1 MTHPSS
7 PASSRLSTRKSRPA
21 LAPLTAAILSALCSI
36 YPVRVYALDPGALPT
51 NGQITAGSGS
61 ISQSGNVMNVVQGS
75 DRMAASWNTFNIGS
89 AATVNFAQPSASS
102 VALNRV
108 TSSDASQIMGRL
120 NANGQV
126 YLINPSGIL
135 FGQGS
140 AVNVGGLVASSLN
153 LSDANFMAGNNRFEA
168 GGAGG
173 AVINQGS
180 IVAADG
186 GYVALLGAQVR
197 NEGSITARLGSV
209 MLGAG
214 EKVTLDFNGDG
225 LINMQVSDPSL
236 GASVVNQG
244 LLKADGGVVVM
255 SARSS
260 DALLSNVVNNE
271 GVIEA
276 TSLQRRNGVV
286 LLDGGGAGVVAVNGR
301 VDVSGRGAGETGG
314 SFKALGQ
321 YVGVFDGAR
330 IDASGDTGGGT
341 VLVGGNYQGSGSER
355 QAVGTY
361 MGEDA
366 RINADAL
373 NSGDG
378 GKVILWS
385 TGSTQFHGG
394 ITVLGGGQTGA
405 GGLVE
410 TSGHHLDATGSVDIS
425 AASGKGGT
433 WLIDPYNINITS
445 TASVGATGSSP
456 FTSSGA
462 ASSNLSSAV
471 LNASLSEGANVIVQT
486 SAVGGTS
493 GDINVLDNVKG
504 VGNASLTLQAHR
516 NIIMGSG
523 RVISNGTGK
532 SLNVSLVSNYG
543 DTGNGSVA
551 LAGSTI
557 TTNGGAITIRGGS
570 NPLTGYA
577 ATNQSSAS
585 GVAITAGTTLSTGG
599 GNITIRG
606 ASTSTS
612 STSSAVNISGST
624 LNAGGGNVSIL
635 ANVASAGATGD
646 AFVLTGGSNVLTSGA
661 GSITVDSTNLGSGN
675 GTRIFS
681 TNNTMAA
688 SGTGNLTVSG
698 NATSG
703 FGVLICSTASG
714 SSQNLSVGSGNLT
727 VQSNTNG
734 FAGSGR
740 GTYLAASGTGGV
752 TLNATAG
759 GAITVGGS
767 STGSYGTVLNSTGSG
782 SSINI
787 STTGNITV
795 TGNTSG
801 GTTPAL
807 GLLSSGSGTSA
818 ATASKININSTA
830 GALKL
835 MANNSVVNTG
845 SFKAVSLDASGAY
858 ASINLGTQSGPLTID
873 GTSNSGRGVDIA
885 PSGANAAINITSGS
899 GAVAVNG
906 SSTGS
911 YGTVLNS
918 TGSGSSINI
927 STTGNITVTG
937 NTSGGTTPALGLL
950 SSGSGTSS
958 TTASKIN
965 INTTAGALKLLAN
978 NSVVN
983 STTGSFKAV
992 SLDASGAYAG
1002 INLGTQSGA
1011 LTIDGTSYS
1020 GRGVDIA
1027 PSGANAAIN
1036 ITTGSG
1042 AIAVNGNSTSSFGG
1056 YGVFLNS
1063 TGNSNG
1069 VNVTTVSGDITF
1081 RGDSIGTSDAISL
1094 GGSATSTNSVN
1105 NIASQ
1110 GGNITLIG
1118 NFHSPN
1124 VAELDH
1130 GIAIQNVANRIQTTG
1145 SGNVTLTG
1153 NAADQG
1159 NGVSIYGGGKALV
1172 SVENG
1177 ALAITGTSVYGDGVG
1192 VLTGNNVIRAT
1203 GSGSVSVAG
1212 SSTYGSGVTIYP
1224 STATSSAA
1232 ISTVSGKLSVTGNSS
1247 AGSGAPAV
1255 LLRSAASGAANGIS
1269 ITSGSGDIDIKAT
1282 TAGSGEGLSIVGSS
1296 AGAFNTVSTGGSGNL
1311 SVAAS
1316 GGSYGV
1322 RIDGGT
1328 NRLQVEN
1335 GLLFINASTP
1345 NGQAF
1350 SQSSD
1355 VTTIVATGSGTV
1367 LRNLGGRMVSSL
1379 TSADSAAAT
1388 AALQT
1393 EMTGSDWMAPLAGDS
1408 TPQGSGNSTDRLTI
1422 SVLSSDTNL
1431 NASAA
1436 GKDDATP

>member
-1 MTHPSS
+1 MTHHSS
-7 PASSRLSTRKSRPA
+7 PAFPRKSRPA
-21 LAPLTAAILSALCSI
+21 LSPLSAAILSALCSI
-36 YPVRVYALDPGALPT
+36 YPVRLYALDANALPT
-51 NGQITAGSGS
+51 NGQVTAGSGS
-61 ISQSGNVMNVVQGS
+61 ISQSGNVMNVVQGT
-75 DRMAASWNTFNIGS
+75 DRMAATWNTFNIGS
-89 AATVNFAQPSASS
+89 AAKVNFVQPSASS

-108 TSSDASQIMGRL
+108 TSSDASQIMGQL

-140 AVNVGGLVASSLN
+140 AVNVGGVVASSLN
-153 LSDANFMAGNNRFEA
+153 ISDANFMAGNNRFEA

-173 AVINQGS
+173 AVINEGS

-197 NEGSITARLGSV
+197 NAGTITARLGSV

-214 EKVTLDFNGDG
+214 RNITLDFNGDG

-244 LLKADGGVVVM
+244 LLKANGGVVVM
-255 SARSS
+255 SARSG

-276 TSLQRRNGVV
+276 TSLQRRNGTV
-286 LLDGGGAGVVAVNGR
+286 LLDGGDAGIVAVSGR
-301 VDVSGRGAGETGG
+301 IDVSGRNAGETGG
-314 SFKALGQ
+314 SVKALGQ

-330 IDASGDTGGGT
+330 IDASGDAGGGA
-341 VLVGGNYQGSGSER
+341 VLVGGNYQGTGTER

-361 MGEDA
+361 MGENA
-366 RINADAL
+366 RIHADAL

-385 TGSTQFHGG
+385 TGSTRFHGG
-394 ITVLGGGQTGA
+394 ITVLGGGQTGS

-410 TSGHHLDATGSVDIS
+410 TSGHHLDATGLVDIS

-516 NIIMGSG
+516 NIIIGSG

-532 SLNVSLVSNYG
+532 TLNVSLVSNYG
-543 DTGNGSVA
+543 NTGNGSVA
-551 LAGSTI
+551 LTGSTI
-557 TTNGGAITIRGGS
+557 TTNGGAITISGGS

-577 ATNQSSAS
+577 STNQSGAS
-585 GVAITAGTTLSTGG
+585 GVALNGASLNTSGG
-599 GNITIRG
+599 DITIRG

-612 STSSAVNISGST
+612 STTNAVNISGAST
-624 LNAGGGNVSIL
+624 LNAGGGNISIL
-635 ANVASAGATGD
+635 ANVASASATGD

-681 TNNTMAA
+681 TNNTLAA
-688 SGTGNLTVSG
+688 SGSGNLTISG
-698 NATSG
+698 NASSG
-703 FGVLICSTASG
+703 FGVLICSTASA
-714 SSQNLSVGSGNLT
+714 STQQLTVGSGNLT
-727 VQSNTNG
+727 VQANANG

-740 GTYLAASGTGGV
+740 GVYLAASGSGAV
-752 TLNATAG
+752 MLNATAG
-759 GAITVGGS
+759 GAITLGGS
-767 STGSYGTVLNSTGSG
+767 STGSYGTVLNSTGAG
-782 SSINI
+782 SSISI
-787 STTGNITV
+787 FSDGNITV
-795 TGNTSG
+795 AGNTSG

-818 ATASKININSTA
+818 ATASKINITTTA

-835 MANNSVVNTG
+835 LANNSVVNPTTG

-858 ASINLGTQSGPLTID
+858 ASINLGTQSGALTLD
-873 GTSNSGRGVDIA
+873 GTSHSGRGVDIA
-885 PSGANAAINITSGS
+885 PSGT
-899 GAVAVNG
+899 
-906 SSTGS
+906 
-911 YGTVLNS
+911 
-918 TGSGSSINI
+918 
-927 STTGNITVTG
+927 
-937 NTSGGTTPALGLL
+937 
-950 SSGSGTSS
+950 
-958 TTASKIN
+958 
-965 INTTAGALKLLAN
+965 
-978 NSVVN
+978 
-983 STTGSFKAV
+983 
-992 SLDASGAYAG
+992 
-1002 INLGTQSGA
+1002 
-1011 LTIDGTSYS
+1011 
-1020 GRGVDIA
+1020 
-1027 PSGANAAIN
+1027 NAAIN

-1042 AIAVNGNSTSSFGG
+1042 AVAVNGNSTSSFGG
-1056 YGVFLNS
+1056 YGIVLNS
-1063 TGNSNG
+1063 SGNSIG
-1069 VNVTTVSGDITF
+1069 VNVSTVSGDITF
-1081 RGDSIGTSDAISL
+1081 KGDSIGTSDAIAL
-1094 GGSATSTNSVN
+1094 TGSASSTSSVN

-1110 GGNITLIG
+1110 GGNITLLG

-1124 VAELDH
+1124 TGELDH

-1145 SGNVTLTG
+1145 AGNVTLVG
-1153 NAADQG
+1153 SAAGQG
-1159 NGVSIYGGGKALV
+1159 NGVSIYGGGKASL

-1177 ALAITGTSVYGDGVG
+1177 ALAITGSGVQGDGVG

-1203 GSGSVSVAG
+1203 GSGSVSLAG
-1212 SSTYGSGVTIYP
+1212 SSASGSGVTIYP

-1232 ISTVSGKLSVTGNSS
+1232 ISTVSGKLSITGNSGAAS
-1247 AGSGAPAV
+1247 TAPAV
-1255 LLRSAASGAANGIS
+1255 LLRSAASGPSNGVS
-1269 ITSGSGDIDIKAT
+1269 ITSSSGDIAIKAS

-1296 AGAFNTVSTGGSGNL
+1296 ASAFNTVSTSGTGNL
-1311 SVAAS
+1311 SISAS
-1316 GGSYGV
+1316 GGAYGM

-1328 NRLQVEN
+1328 NKLQVQD
-1335 GLLFINASTP
+1335 GLLFINASAP

-1355 VTTIVATGSGTV
+1355 VTTISATGSGAV
-1367 LRNLGGRMVSSL
+1367 LRSFGGRISSSL
-1379 TSADSAAAT
+1379 TSGDSAAAT
-1388 AALQT
+1388 AALQ
-1393 EMTGSDWMAPLAGDS
+1393 SDMASNNWMAPLAETVFPPS
-1408 TPQGSGNSTDRLTI
+1408 GSGPDKLTI
-1422 SVLSSDTNL
+1422 SVVSSNP
-1431 NASAA
+1431 SSK
-1436 GKDDATP
+1436 GEE

>member
-1 MTHPSS
+1 MTYHSS
-7 PASSRLSTRKSRPA
+7 PVFPRKSRPT
-21 LAPLTAAILSALCSI
+21 LTPLSAAILSALCAI
-36 YPVRVYALDPGALPT
+36 YPVRGYALDASALPT
-51 NGQITAGSGS
+51 NGQVTAGSGS

-75 DRMAASWNTFNIGS
+75 DRMVATWNTFNIGS
-89 AATVNFAQPSASS
+89 AAKVNFAQPSASS

-108 TSSDASQIMGRL
+108 TSSDASQIMGQL

-153 LSDANFMAGNNRFEA
+153 ISDGNFMAGNNRFEA
-168 GGAGG
+168 GSAGG
-173 AVINQGS
+173 AVINEGN

-197 NEGSITARLGSV
+197 NVGSITARLGSV

-214 EKVTLDFNGDG
+214 KNITLDFNGDG

-244 LLKADGGVVVM
+244 LLKANGGLVVM
-255 SARSS
+255 SARSG
-260 DALLSNVVNNE
+260 DALMSNVVNNE

-276 TSLQRRNGVV
+276 TSLQRRNGTV
-286 LLDGGGAGVVAVNGR
+286 LLDGGEAGVVAVSGR
-301 VDVSGRGAGETGG
+301 VDVSGRDAGETGG

-330 IDASGDTGGGT
+330 IDASGDAGGGT
-341 VLVGGNYQGSGSER
+341 VLVGGNYQGSGTER

-366 RINADAL
+366 RIHADAL
-373 NSGDG
+373 SSGGG

-385 TGSTQFHGG
+385 TDSTQFHGG
-394 ITVLGGGQTGA
+394 ITVLGGGQTGS

-516 NIIMGSG
+516 NIIIGSG
-523 RVISNGTGK
+523 RTISNGTGK

-551 LAGSTI
+551 LTGSTI
-557 TTNGGAITIRGGS
+557 TTNGGAITISGGS

-577 ATNQSSAS
+577 STNQSSAS
-585 GVAITAGTTLSTGG
+585 GVAITSGASLSTSG

-612 STSSAVNISGST
+612 SSSSAVNISGST
-624 LNAGGGNVSIL
+624 LNAGGGNISIL
-635 ANVASAGATGD
+635 ANVASATGTGD
-646 AFVLTGGSNVLTSGA
+646 AFVLTGGSNVQTSGA

-688 SGTGNLTVSG
+688 SGSGNLTISG

-703 FGVLICSTASG
+703 FGVLICSTAST
-714 SSQNLSVGSGNLT
+714 STQKLSVGSGNLT
-727 VQSNTNG
+727 IQANDNG
-734 FAGSGR
+734 FAGAGR
-740 GTYLAASGTGGV
+740 GVYLAASGNGAV
-752 TLNATAG
+752 VLNATTS
-759 GAITVGGS
+759 GAITLRGS

-782 SSINI
+782 SSISI
-787 STTGNITV
+787 FSDGNITV

-807 GLLSSGSGTSA
+807 GLLSSGVGTSA
-818 ATASKININSTA
+818 ATASQININSTA

-835 MANNSVVNTG
+835 LANNSVVNPTTG

-858 ASINLGTQSGPLTID
+858 ASINLGTQSG
-873 GTSNSGRGVDIA
+873 
-885 PSGANAAINITSGS
+885 
-899 GAVAVNG
+899 
-906 SSTGS
+906 
-911 YGTVLNS
+911 
-918 TGSGSSINI
+918 
-927 STTGNITVTG
+927 
-937 NTSGGTTPALGLL
+937 
-950 SSGSGTSS
+950 
-958 TTASKIN
+958 
-965 INTTAGALKLLAN
+965 
-978 NSVVN
+978 
-983 STTGSFKAV
+983 
-992 SLDASGAYAG
+992 
-1002 INLGTQSGA
+1002 A
-1011 LTIDGTSYS
+1011 LTLDGTSYS

-1056 YGVFLNS
+1056 YGIFLNS
-1063 TGNSNG
+1063 TGNANG

-1094 GGSATSTNSVN
+1094 GGSASSTNSVN
-1105 NIASQ
+1105 NISSQ
-1110 GGNITLIG
+1110 GGNITLVG

-1124 VAELDH
+1124 AGELDH

-1145 SGNVTLTG
+1145 SGNVTLVG
-1153 NAADQG
+1153 SAADQG

-1177 ALAITGTSVYGDGVG
+1177 ALAITGSSVYGDGVG

-1203 GSGSVSVAG
+1203 GGGSVSVAG

-1232 ISTVSGKLSVTGNSS
+1232 ISTVSGKLSITGSNSAAS
-1247 AGSGAPAV
+1247 AAPAV
-1255 LLRSAASGAANGIS
+1255 LLRTAASGAANGVS
-1269 ITSGSGDIDIKAT
+1269 ITSGSGDIDIKAA

-1296 AGAFNTVSTGGSGNL
+1296 ANAFNTISTGGNGNL
-1311 SVAAS
+1311 LVSGS

-1328 NRLQVEN
+1328 NKLQVEN
-1335 GLLFINASTP
+1335 GVLLISASAP
-1345 NGQAF
+1345 SGQPF

-1355 VTTIVATGSGTV
+1355 ATTIAATGSGVV
-1367 LRNLGGRMVSSL
+1367 LRNLGGKMVSSL

-1388 AALQT
+1388 AALQS
-1393 EMTGSDWMAPLAGDS
+1393 EMTGSDWMAPLAGDTAS
-1408 TPQGSGNSTDRLTI
+1408 PTSNGGTDRLTI
-1422 SVLSSDTNL
+1422 SVVSSNANL

-1436 GKDDATP
+1436 GKEDATP

>member
-7 PASSRLSTRKSRPA
+7 PASSIRSTRKNRPA
-21 LAPLTAAILSALCSI
+21 LKPLTAAILSALCGI
-36 YPVRVYALDPGALPT
+36 YPLRVYALDPGALPT
-51 NGQITAGSGS
+51 HGQITAGSGS

-75 DRMAASWNTFNIGS
+75 DRMAATWNTFNIGS
-89 AATVNFAQPSASS
+89 AARVNFAQPSASS

-108 TSSDASQIMGRL
+108 TSSDASQIMGQL
-120 NANGQV
+120 HANGQV
-126 YLINPSGIL
+126 FLINPSGIL

-153 LSDANFMAGNNRFEA
+153 LSDANFMAGNHRFEA

-197 NEGSITARLGSV
+197 NEGSVTARLGSV

-244 LLKADGGVVVM
+244 LLKANGGVVVM

-276 TSLQRRNGVV
+276 TSLQRRNGTV
-286 LLDGGGAGVVAVNGR
+286 LLDGGGTGIVAVSGR
-301 VDVSGRGAGETGG
+301 IDVSGRNAGETGG
-314 SFKALGQ
+314 SVKALGQ
-321 YVGVFDGAR
+321 YVGVFDAAR
-330 IDASGDTGGGT
+330 IDASGDAGGGT
-341 VLVGGNYQGSGSER
+341 VLLGGNYQGSGTER

-366 RINADAL
+366 RIHADAL
-373 NSGDG
+373 SSGDG

-385 TGSTQFHGG
+385 TDSTRFHGG
-394 ITVLGGGQTGA
+394 ITVLGGGQTGS

-410 TSGHHLDATGSVDIS
+410 TSGHQLDATGSVDIS

-445 TASVGATGSSP
+445 TASVGATAGSP

-493 GDINVLDNVKG
+493 GDINVLDNVRG

-516 NIIMGSG
+516 NIIIGSG

-551 LAGSTI
+551 LTGSTI
-557 TTNGGAITIRGGS
+557 TTNGGAITISGGS

-577 ATNQSSAS
+577 ATNQSGAS
-585 GVAITAGTTLSTGG
+585 GVALNGASLSTSG

-612 STSSAVNISGST
+612 SSTSAVNISGAST
-624 LNAGGGNVSIL
+624 LNAGGGNISIL
-635 ANVASAGATGD
+635 ANVASASGTGD

-681 TNNTMAA
+681 TNNTLAA
-688 SGTGNLTVSG
+688 SGSGNLTIRG
-698 NATSG
+698 NATTG

-714 SSQNLSVGSGNLT
+714 SSQQLTVGSGNLT
-727 VQSNTNG
+727 VQANSNG
-734 FAGSGR
+734 FAGAGR
-740 GTYLAASGTGGV
+740 GVYLAASGTGAV
-752 TLNATAG
+752 VLNATAG
-759 GAITVGGS
+759 GAITLGGS

-782 SSINI
+782 SSITI
-787 STTGNITV
+787 FSDGNITV
-795 TGNTSG
+795 AGNTSG

-807 GLLSSGSGTSA
+807 GLLSSGSGASS
-818 ATASKININSTA
+818 ATASKVNINSTA

-835 MANNSVVNTG
+835 LANNSVVNPTTG

-858 ASINLGTQSGPLTID
+858 ASINLGTQSG
-873 GTSNSGRGVDIA
+873 
-885 PSGANAAINITSGS
+885 
-899 GAVAVNG
+899 
-906 SSTGS
+906 
-911 YGTVLNS
+911 
-918 TGSGSSINI
+918 
-927 STTGNITVTG
+927 
-937 NTSGGTTPALGLL
+937 
-950 SSGSGTSS
+950 
-958 TTASKIN
+958 
-965 INTTAGALKLLAN
+965 
-978 NSVVN
+978 
-983 STTGSFKAV
+983 
-992 SLDASGAYAG
+992 
-1002 INLGTQSGA
+1002 A
-1011 LTIDGTSYS
+1011 LTLDGTSYS

-1056 YGVFLNS
+1056 YGIFLNS

-1069 VNVTTVSGDITF
+1069 LNVSTVSGDITF
-1081 RGDSIGTSDAISL
+1081 RGDSIGTSDAIAL

-1124 VAELDH
+1124 VGELDH

-1145 SGNVTLTG
+1145 AGNVTLVG
-1153 NAADQG
+1153 SAADQG
-1159 NGVSIYGGGKALV
+1159 NGVSIYGGGKALL

-1177 ALAITGTSVYGDGVG
+1177 ALSVTGSSVYGDGVG

-1203 GSGSVSVAG
+1203 GSGSVSVNG
-1212 SSTYGSGVTIYP
+1212 SSTYGSGVAVYP

-1232 ISTVSGKLSVTGNSS
+1232 ISTVSGKLSVTGNSGAAS
-1247 AGSGAPAV
+1247 TAPAV
-1255 LLRSAASGAANGIS
+1255 LLRSAASGAANGVS
-1269 ITSGSGDIDIKAT
+1269 ITSGSGDIDIQAT

-1296 AGAFNTVSTGGSGNL
+1296 ANAFNTVSTGGSGNL
-1311 SVAAS
+1311 RVSGS

-1328 NRLQVEN
+1328 NKLQVEN
-1335 GLLFINASTP
+1335 GLLLISASAA
-1345 NGQAF
+1345 NGQPF

-1355 VTTIVATGSGTV
+1355 ATTIAATGSGTV
-1367 LRNLGGRMVSSL
+1367 LRSLGGTMNNSL
-1379 TSADSAAAT
+1379 TSAASAAAT

-1393 EMTGSDWMAPLAGDS
+1393 DMAGGDWMAPLADS
-1408 TPQGSGNSTDRLTI
+1408 VFPPPGHGTDKLTI
-1422 SVLSSDTNL
+1422 SVLSSNPSST
-1431 NASAA
+1431 
-1436 GKDDATP
+1436 GEE

>member
-1 MTHPSS
+1 MTHHPS
-7 PASSRLSTRKSRPA
+7 PASFVSPARKIRPA
-21 LAPLTAAILSALCSI
+21 LTPLSAAILSALCSI
-36 YPVRVYALDPGALPT
+36 YPVRVYALDANALPT
-51 NGQITAGSGS
+51 NGQVTAGSGS
-61 ISQSGNVMNVVQGS
+61 ISQNGNVMNVVQGS
-75 DRMAASWNTFNIGS
+75 DRMIATWNTFNIGS
-89 AATVNFAQPSASS
+89 AAKVNFAQPSASS

-108 TSSDASQIMGRL
+108 ASSDASQIMGQL

-153 LSDANFMAGNNRFEA
+153 MSDGNFLAGNNRFEA
-168 GGAGG
+168 GGAAG

-214 EKVTLDFNGDG
+214 EKITLDFNGDG
-225 LINMQVSDPSL
+225 LINMEVTDPSL

-244 LLKADGGVVVM
+244 LLRANGGVVVM
-255 SARSS
+255 SARSG

-276 TSLQRRNGVV
+276 TSLQHRNGVV
-286 LLDGGGAGVVAVNGR
+286 LLDGGDAGVVAVSGR
-301 VDVSGRGAGETGG
+301 VDVSGRNAGETGG
-314 SFKALGQ
+314 GVKVLGQ

-330 IDASGDTGGGT
+330 IDASGDAGGGT
-341 VLVGGNYQGSGSER
+341 VLVGGNYQGTGTER
-355 QAVGTY
+355 QATATY

-366 RINADAL
+366 RIHADAL
-373 NSGDG
+373 SSGNG

-385 TGSTQFHGG
+385 TDSTRFHGG
-394 ITVLGGGQTGA
+394 ITVLGGGQTGS

-410 TSGHHLDATGSVDIS
+410 TSGHYLDATGSVDLS

-433 WLIDPYNINITS
+433 WLIDPFNVNITS

-486 SAVGGTS
+486 TNNFGGTS

-516 NIIMGSG
+516 NIIMGS
-523 RVISNGTGK
+523 RTISNGTGK
-532 SLNVSLVSNYG
+532 SLNVSLFSNFNNS
-543 DTGNGSVA
+543 GNGSVA
-551 LAGSTI
+551 LTGSTI
-557 TTNGGAITIRGGS
+557 TTNGGALTISGGLD
-570 NPLTGYA
+570 PATGYA
-577 ATNQSSAS
+577 STNLSGTS
-585 GVAITAGTTLSTGG
+585 GVAITGGTVLSTGG

-606 ASTSTS
+606 AVAPTSVS

-624 LNAGGGNVSIL
+624 LNAGGGNISIL
-635 ANVASAGATGD
+635 ANVASASGTGD
-646 AFVLTGGSNVLTSGA
+646 AFVLTGGSNVLTNGA

-675 GTRIFS
+675 GTRVFS
-681 TNNTMAA
+681 TNNTLAA
-688 SGTGNLTVSG
+688 SGTGNLTISG
-698 NATSG
+698 NASSG
-703 FGVLICSTASG
+703 FGVLICSTAST
-714 SSQNLSVGSGNLT
+714 STQTLIVGSGNLT
-727 VQSNTNG
+727 VQANSNG
-734 FAGSGR
+734 FAGAGR
-740 GTYLAASGTGGV
+740 GVYLAASGNGAV
-752 TLNATAG
+752 VLSATAG
-759 GAITVGGS
+759 GAITLGGS

-782 SSINI
+782 SSISI
-787 STTGNITV
+787 FSDGNITV
-795 TGNTSG
+795 AGNTSG

-807 GLLSSGSGTSA
+807 GLLSSGSGASA
-818 ATASKININSTA
+818 ATASKINI
-830 GALKL
+830 
-835 MANNSVVNTG
+835 
-845 SFKAVSLDASGAY
+845 
-858 ASINLGTQSGPLTID
+858 
-873 GTSNSGRGVDIA
+873 
-885 PSGANAAINITSGS
+885 
-899 GAVAVNG
+899 
-906 SSTGS
+906 SS
-911 YGTVLNS
+911 
-918 TGSGSSINI
+918 
-927 STTGNITVTG
+927 
-937 NTSGGTTPALGLL
+937 
-950 SSGSGTSS
+950 
-958 TTASKIN
+958 
-965 INTTAGALKLLAN
+965 TAGALKLLAN

-983 STTGSFKAV
+983 PTTGSFKAV
-992 SLDASGAYAG
+992 SLDASGAFAS

-1011 LTIDGTSYS
+1011 LTLDGTSFS

-1056 YGVFLNS
+1056 YGIFLNS

-1081 RGDSIGTSDAISL
+1081 RGDSIGTSDAIAM
-1094 GGSATSTNSVN
+1094 GGNATSTNSVN

-1110 GGNITLIG
+1110 GGNITLAG

-1124 VAELDH
+1124 VSELDH

-1145 SGNVTLTG
+1145 AGNVTLVG

-1159 NGVSIYGGGKALV
+1159 NGVSIYGGGKALI

-1177 ALAITGTSVYGDGVG
+1177 ALAITGGSVYGDGLG
-1192 VLTGNNVIRAT
+1192 VLTGNNIIRAT
-1203 GSGSVSVAG
+1203 GSGSVSLAG
-1212 SSTYGSGVTIYP
+1212 NSTYGSGITIYP
-1224 STATSSAA
+1224 STATSSAV
-1232 ISTVSGKLSVTGNSS
+1232 ISTVSGKLSLTGNSS
-1247 AGSGAPAV
+1247 AASAAPAI
-1255 LLRSAASGAANGIS
+1255 LLRSAASGSGNGVN
-1269 ITSGSGDIDIKAT
+1269 ITSAGGDIDIRAS

-1296 AGAFNTVSTGGSGNL
+1296 ANAFNSVSTGGAGSL
-1311 SVAAS
+1311 FIAAS
-1316 GGSYGV
+1316 GGGYGI

-1328 NRLQVEN
+1328 NKLQVEN
-1335 GLLFINASTP
+1335 GLLFITASAL

-1355 VTTIVATGSGTV
+1355 ATTIAATGSGAV
-1367 LRNLGGRMVSSL
+1367 LRNIGGLMSNSL
-1379 TSADSAAAT
+1379 TSAATAAAT
-1388 AALQT
+1388 SALQSD
-1393 EMTGSDWMAPLAGDS
+1393 MAGSDWMAPFAGDAAFS
-1408 TPQGSGNSTDRLTI
+1408 PFGDGTNKLSI
-1422 SVLSSDTNL
+1422 SVVSPNLRAGTPGLPNTNP
-1431 NASAA
+1431 STT
-1436 GKDDATP
+1436 GKDDETP

>member
-1 MTHPSS
+1 M
-7 PASSRLSTRKSRPA
+7 
-21 LAPLTAAILSALCSI
+21 LSALCAI
-36 YPVRVYALDPGALPT
+36 YPVRGYALDASALPT
-51 NGQITAGSGS
+51 NGQVTAGSGS

-75 DRMAASWNTFNIGS
+75 DRMVATWNTFNIGS
-89 AATVNFAQPSASS
+89 AAKVNFAQPSASS

-108 TSSDASQIMGRL
+108 TSSDASQIMGQL

-153 LSDANFMAGNNRFEA
+153 ISDGNFMAGNNRFEA
-168 GGAGG
+168 GSAGG
-173 AVINQGS
+173 AVINEGS

-197 NEGSITARLGSV
+197 NVGSITARLGSV

-214 EKVTLDFNGDG
+214 KNITLDFNGDG

-244 LLKADGGVVVM
+244 LLKANGGLVVM
-255 SARSS
+255 SARSG
-260 DALLSNVVNNE
+260 DALMSNVVNNE

-276 TSLQRRNGVV
+276 TSLQRRNGTV
-286 LLDGGGAGVVAVNGR
+286 LLDGGEAGIVALSGR
-301 VDVSGRGAGETGG
+301 VDVSGRDAGETGG

-330 IDASGDTGGGT
+330 IDASGDAGGGT
-341 VLVGGNYQGSGSER
+341 VLVGGNYQGSGTER

-361 MGEDA
+361 MGEGA
-366 RINADAL
+366 RIHADAL

-385 TGSTQFHGG
+385 TDSTQFHGG
-394 ITVLGGGQTGA
+394 ITVLGGGQTGS

-410 TSGHHLDATGSVDIS
+410 TSGHHLDATGSVNIS

-445 TASVGATGSSP
+445 AASSGATGSSP

-462 ASSNLSSAV
+462 ANSTLNSGV

-486 SAVGGTS
+486 SAAGGTA

-516 NIIMGSG
+516 NIIIGSG

-551 LAGSTI
+551 LTGSTI
-557 TTNGGAITIRGGS
+557 TTNGGAITISGGS

-577 ATNQSSAS
+577 ATNQSGAS
-585 GVAITAGTTLSTGG
+585 GVALNGASLSTSG

-612 STSSAVNISGST
+612 ATTSAVNISGAST
-624 LNAGGGNVSIL
+624 LNAGGGNISIL
-635 ANVASAGATGD
+635 ANVASASATGD

-661 GSITVDSTNLGSGN
+661 GSITVESINLGSGN

-681 TNNTMAA
+681 TNNTLAA
-688 SGTGNLTVSG
+688 SGSGNLTISG
-698 NATSG
+698 NASSG
-703 FGVLICSTASG
+703 FGVLICSTAST
-714 SSQNLSVGSGNLT
+714 STQKLSVGSGNLT
-727 VQSNTNG
+727 IQANANG
-734 FAGSGR
+734 FAGAGR
-740 GTYLAASGTGGV
+740 GVYLAASGNGAV
-752 TLNATAG
+752 VLNATAG
-759 GAITVGGS
+759 GAITLGGS

-782 SSINI
+782 SSISI
-787 STTGNITV
+787 FSDGNITV
-795 TGNTSG
+795 AGNTSG

-818 ATASKININSTA
+818 ATASQVNINSTA

-835 MANNSVVNTG
+835 LANNSVVNPTTG

-858 ASINLGTQSGPLTID
+858 ASINLGTQSG
-873 GTSNSGRGVDIA
+873 
-885 PSGANAAINITSGS
+885 
-899 GAVAVNG
+899 
-906 SSTGS
+906 
-911 YGTVLNS
+911 
-918 TGSGSSINI
+918 
-927 STTGNITVTG
+927 
-937 NTSGGTTPALGLL
+937 
-950 SSGSGTSS
+950 
-958 TTASKIN
+958 
-965 INTTAGALKLLAN
+965 
-978 NSVVN
+978 
-983 STTGSFKAV
+983 
-992 SLDASGAYAG
+992 
-1002 INLGTQSGA
+1002 A
-1011 LTIDGTSYS
+1011 LTLDGTSYS

-1036 ITTGSG
+1036 ISTGSG

-1056 YGVFLNS
+1056 YGIFLNS

-1069 VNVTTVSGDITF
+1069 VNVSTVSGNITL
-1081 RGDSIGTSDAISL
+1081 RGDSIGTSDAIAL

-1110 GGNITLIG
+1110 GGNITLVG

-1124 VAELDH
+1124 VGELDH

-1145 SGNVTLTG
+1145 AGNVTLVG

-1177 ALAITGTSVYGDGVG
+1177 ALAITGSSVYGDGVG

-1212 SSTYGSGVTIYP
+1212 SSTYGSGVAIYP

-1232 ISTVSGKLSVTGNSS
+1232 ISTVSGKLSITGNSS
-1247 AGSGAPAV
+1247 AASAAPAV
-1255 LLRSAASGAANGIS
+1255 LLRTAASGAANGIS
-1269 ITSGSGDIDIKAT
+1269 ITSGSGDIDIQAT

-1296 AGAFNTVSTGGSGNL
+1296 ANAFNTVSTGGNGNL
-1311 SVAAS
+1311 RVSGS

-1328 NRLQVEN
+1328 NKLQVEN
-1335 GLLFINASTP
+1335 GVLLISASAP
-1345 NGQAF
+1345 SGQPF

-1355 VTTIVATGSGTV
+1355 ATTITATGSGVV
-1367 LRNLGGRMVSSL
+1367 LRNLGGKMSNSL

-1388 AALQT
+1388 AALQSD
-1393 EMTGSDWMAPLAGDS
+1393 MAGSDWMAPLVGDTAS
-1408 TPQGSGNSTDRLTI
+1408 PSSSGGADRLTI
-1422 SVLSSDTNL
+1422 SVVSSNANL

-1436 GKDDATP
+1436 GKEDATP

>member
-1 MTHPSS
+1 MTHPTS
-7 PASSRLSTRKSRPA
+7 PASSIRSTRKSRPA
-21 LAPLTAAILSALCSI
+21 LTPLKPLTAAILSALCSI
-36 YPVRVYALDPGALPT
+36 YPLRVYALDPGALPT
-51 NGQITAGSGS
+51 GGQVTAGSGS

-75 DRMAASWNTFNIGS
+75 DRMAATWNTFNIGS
-89 AATVNFAQPSASS
+89 AAKVNFAQPSASS

-108 TSSDASQIMGRL
+108 TSSDASQIMGQL

-168 GGAGG
+168 GGASG

-225 LINMQVSDPSL
+225 LINMQVSDPAL

-244 LLKADGGVVVM
+244 LLKANGGVVVM
-255 SARSS
+255 SARSG

-276 TSLQRRNGVV
+276 TSLQRRNGAV
-286 LLDGGGAGVVAVNGR
+286 LLDGGGTGVVAVSGR

-330 IDASGDTGGGT
+330 IDASGDAGGGT
-341 VLVGGNYQGSGSER
+341 VLVGGNYQGSGTER
-355 QAVGTY
+355 QAAGTF

-366 RINADAL
+366 RINADAIS
-373 NSGDG
+373 SGDG

-385 TGSTQFHGG
+385 TDSTRFHGG
-394 ITVLGGGQTGA
+394 ITVLGGGQTGS

-410 TSGHHLDATGSVDIS
+410 TSGHALEATGSVDIS

-433 WLIDPYNINITS
+433 WLIDPYNINITVPGS
-445 TASVGATGSSP
+445 AGGATGSSP

-516 NIIMGSG
+516 NIIIGSG

-551 LAGSTI
+551 LTGSTI

-585 GVAITAGTTLSTGG
+585 GVAITAGTTLSTSG

-624 LNAGGGNVSIL
+624 LNAGGGNIVIL
-635 ANVASAGATGD
+635 ANVGIAGATGD
-646 AFVLTGGSNVLTSGA
+646 AFVLTGGSNVQTSGA

-681 TNNTMAA
+681 TNNTLAA
-688 SGTGNLTVSG
+688 SGSGNLTISG
-698 NATSG
+698 NATTG

-714 SSQNLSVGSGNLT
+714 SSQQLTVGSGNLT
-727 VQSNTNG
+727 VQANSNG
-734 FAGSGR
+734 FAGAGR
-740 GTYLAASGTGGV
+740 GVYLAASGNGGV
-752 TLNATAG
+752 VLNATAG
-759 GAITVGGS
+759 GAITLGGS

-782 SSINI
+782 SSISI
-787 STTGNITV
+787 FSDGAITV
-795 TGNTSG
+795 AGNTSG

-807 GLLSSGSGTSA
+807 GLLSSGSGASA
-818 ATASKININSTA
+818 ATASKININTTT

-835 MANNSVVNTG
+835 LANNSVVNPTTG

-858 ASINLGTQSGPLTID
+858 ASINLGTQSG
-873 GTSNSGRGVDIA
+873 
-885 PSGANAAINITSGS
+885 
-899 GAVAVNG
+899 
-906 SSTGS
+906 
-911 YGTVLNS
+911 
-918 TGSGSSINI
+918 
-927 STTGNITVTG
+927 
-937 NTSGGTTPALGLL
+937 
-950 SSGSGTSS
+950 
-958 TTASKIN
+958 
-965 INTTAGALKLLAN
+965 
-978 NSVVN
+978 
-983 STTGSFKAV
+983 
-992 SLDASGAYAG
+992 
-1002 INLGTQSGA
+1002 A
-1011 LTIDGTSYS
+1011 LTLDGTSYS

-1036 ITTGSG
+1036 ISTGSG

-1056 YGVFLNS
+1056 YGIFLNS

-1081 RGDSIGTSDAISL
+1081 RGDSVGTSDAISL
-1094 GGSATSTNSVN
+1094 GGSTSSTNSVN

-1110 GGNITLIG
+1110 GGNITLLG

-1124 VAELDH
+1124 IAELDH

-1145 SGNVTLTG
+1145 AGNVTLVG

-1177 ALAITGTSVYGDGVG
+1177 ALAITGSSVYGDGVG

-1203 GSGSVSVAG
+1203 GSGTVSVAG

-1232 ISTVSGKLSVTGNSS
+1232 ISTVSGKLSVTGNSGAAS
-1247 AGSGAPAV
+1247 AAPAV
-1255 LLRSAASGAANGIS
+1255 LLRSAASGATNGVS
-1269 ITSGSGDIDIKAT
+1269 ITSGSGDIDIQAT

-1296 AGAFNTVSTGGSGNL
+1296 ASAFNTVSTGGEGSLRVSG
-1311 SVAAS
+1311 S

-1328 NRLQVEN
+1328 NKLQVEN
-1335 GLLFINASTP
+1335 GLLFISASAP

-1355 VTTIVATGSGTV
+1355 VTTIAATGSGTV
-1367 LRNLGGRMVSSL
+1367 LRSLGGTMNNSL
-1379 TSADSAAAT
+1379 TSAASAAAT

-1393 EMTGSDWMAPLAGDS
+1393 EMTGGDWMAPLAGD
-1408 TPQGSGNSTDRLTI
+1408 TAAAPSGAGTDRLTI
-1422 SVLSSDTNL
+1422 SVLSPDSNL

>member
-1 MTHPSS
+1 MAHQSS
-7 PASSRLSTRKSRPA
+7 PASSLPFTRKNRPA
-21 LAPLTAAILSALCSI
+21 LTPLCAAILSALCGV
-36 YPVRVYALDPGALPT
+36 YPLRAHALDAGALPT
-51 NGQITAGSGS
+51 NGQVTAGSGS

-75 DRMAASWNTFNIGS
+75 DRMAATWNTFNIGS
-89 AATVNFAQPSASS
+89 AAKVNFVQPSASS

-108 TSSDASQIMGRL
+108 TSSDASQIMGQL

-126 YLINPSGIL
+126 FLINPSGIL

-153 LSDANFMAGNNRFEA
+153 ISDANFMAGSNRFDA

-214 EKVTLDFNGDG
+214 EKITLDFNGDG

-244 LLKADGGVVVM
+244 LLRANGGVVVM
-255 SARSS
+255 SARSG

-276 TSLQRRNGVV
+276 TSLQRRNGTV
-286 LLDGGGAGVVAVNGR
+286 LLDGGDAGIVAVSGR
-301 VDVSGRGAGETGG
+301 IDVSGRNAGETGG
-314 SFKALGQ
+314 SVKVLGQ
-321 YVGVFDGAR
+321 YVGVFDAAR
-330 IDASGDTGGGT
+330 IDASGDAGGGS
-341 VLVGGNYQGSGSER
+341 VLVGGNYQGSGTER
-355 QAVGTY
+355 QAAGTY

-373 NSGDG
+373 SSGDG

-385 TGSTQFHGG
+385 TDSTRFHGG
-394 ITVLGGGQTGA
+394 ITVLGGGQTGS

-410 TSGHHLDATGSVDIS
+410 TSGHSLEATGSVDIS

-445 TASVGATGSSP
+445 TASVGATGSTP

-471 LNASLSEGANVIVQT
+471 LNASLSTGANVIVQT
-486 SAVGGTS
+486 TNNFGGTS

-516 NIIMGSG
+516 NIIIGSG
-523 RVISNGTGK
+523 RTISNGTGK
-532 SLNVSLVSNYG
+532 TLNVSLFSNYNNS
-543 DTGNGSVA
+543 GNGSVS
-551 LAGSTI
+551 LTGSSI
-557 TTNGGAITIRGGS
+557 TTNGGSITIGGVD
-570 NPLTGYA
+570 PLAG
-577 ATNQSSAS
+577 SAS
-585 GVAITAGTTLSTGG
+585 TILNSTAGVNISGSTLSTDGG
-599 GNITIRG
+599 DITIRG
-606 ASTSTS
+606 AVAASAGNSN
-612 STSSAVNISGST
+612 SSAVQIAGAST
-624 LNAGGGNVSIL
+624 LNAGGGNISIT
-635 ANVASAGATGD
+635 ANVASTTATGD

-688 SGTGNLTVSG
+688 SGSGNLTIRG
-698 NATSG
+698 NASSG
-703 FGVLICSTASG
+703 IGVLICSTTSTFT
-714 SSQNLSVGSGNLT
+714 QQLTVGSGNLT
-727 VQSNTNG
+727 VQANANG
-734 FAGSGR
+734 FAGAGR
-740 GTYLAASGTGGV
+740 GVYLAASGNGAV
-752 TLNATAG
+752 VLNATAG
-759 GAITVGGS
+759 GAITLGGS

-782 SSINI
+782 SSISI
-787 STTGNITV
+787 FSDGNITV
-795 TGNTSG
+795 AGNTSG

-835 MANNSVVNTG
+835 LASNSVVNPTTG

-858 ASINLGTQSGPLTID
+858 ASINLGTQSG
-873 GTSNSGRGVDIA
+873 
-885 PSGANAAINITSGS
+885 
-899 GAVAVNG
+899 
-906 SSTGS
+906 
-911 YGTVLNS
+911 
-918 TGSGSSINI
+918 
-927 STTGNITVTG
+927 
-937 NTSGGTTPALGLL
+937 
-950 SSGSGTSS
+950 
-958 TTASKIN
+958 
-965 INTTAGALKLLAN
+965 
-978 NSVVN
+978 
-983 STTGSFKAV
+983 
-992 SLDASGAYAG
+992 
-1002 INLGTQSGA
+1002 A
-1011 LTIDGTSYS
+1011 LTLDGTSYS

-1063 TGNSNG
+1063 TGNSSG
-1069 VNVTTVSGDITF
+1069 VNVSTVTGDITF

-1110 GGNITLIG
+1110 GGNITLVG

-1130 GIAIQNVANRIQTTG
+1130 GIAIQNVANRIQTAG
-1145 SGNVTLTG
+1145 AGNVTLTG

-1159 NGVSIYGGGKALV
+1159 NGVSIYGGGKALL

-1177 ALAITGTSVYGDGVG
+1177 ALAVTGSSVYGDGVG

-1203 GSGSVSVAG
+1203 GSGSVSVTG

-1232 ISTVSGKLSVTGNSS
+1232 ISTVSGKLSVTGNSGAAS
-1247 AGSGAPAV
+1247 AAPAV
-1255 LLRSAASGAANGIS
+1255 LLRSAASGAANGVS
-1269 ITSGSGDIDIKAT
+1269 ITSGSGDIDIQAV

-1296 AGAFNTVSTGGSGNL
+1296 TGAFNTISTAGSGNL
-1311 SVAAS
+1311 RVSGS

-1328 NRLQVEN
+1328 NKLQVEN
-1335 GLLFINASTP
+1335 GLLLITASAP
-1345 NGQAF
+1345 NGQPF

-1355 VTTIVATGSGTV
+1355 VTTIAATGSGTV
-1367 LRNLGGRMVSSL
+1367 LRSLGGTINNSL
-1379 TSADSAAAT
+1379 TSAASAAAT
-1388 AALQT
+1388 AALQSD
-1393 EMTGSDWMAPLAGDS
+1393 MAGGDWMAPLADS
-1408 TPQGSGNSTDRLTI
+1408 VFPPPGNGTDKLTI
-1422 SVLSSDTNL
+1422 SVLSSSPSST
-1431 NASAA
+1431 
-1436 GKDDATP
+1436 GEE

>member
-1 MTHPSS
+1 MTHQPS
-7 PASSRLSTRKSRPA
+7 PASSIHAARKNRPRLT
-21 LAPLTAAILSALCSI
+21 PLTAAMLSALCSI
-36 YPVRVYALDPGALPT
+36 YPLRAYALDPGALPT
-51 NGQITAGSGS
+51 GGQVTAGSGS

-75 DRMAASWNTFNIGS
+75 DRMAATWNTFNIGS
-89 AATVNFAQPSASS
+89 AARVNFAQPSASS

-108 TSSDASQIMGRL
+108 TSSDASQIMGQL

-168 GGAGG
+168 GGTGGAGG

-225 LINMQVSDPSL
+225 LITMQVSDPAL

-244 LLKADGGVVVM
+244 LLKANGGVVVM
-255 SARSS
+255 SARSG
-260 DALLSNVVNNE
+260 DALLSHVVNNE

-276 TSLQRRNGVV
+276 TSLQRRNGAV
-286 LLDGGGAGVVAVNGR
+286 LLDGGGAGVVAVSGR

-330 IDASGDTGGGT
+330 IDASGDAGGGT
-341 VLVGGNYQGSGSER
+341 VLVGGNYQGSGTER
-355 QAVGTY
+355 QAVGTF

-366 RINADAL
+366 RIQADAL
-373 NSGDG
+373 SSGDG

-385 TGSTQFHGG
+385 TDSTRFHGG
-394 ITVLGGGQTGA
+394 ITVLGGGQAGS

-410 TSGHHLDATGSVDIS
+410 TSGHFLDATGSVDIS

-551 LAGSTI
+551 LTGSTI

-577 ATNQSSAS
+577 ATNQSGAS
-585 GVAITAGTTLSTGG
+585 GVAITAGTTLSTSG

-612 STSSAVNISGST
+612 SSTSAVNISGST
-624 LNAGGGNVSIL
+624 LNAGGGNISIL
-635 ANVASAGATGD
+635 ANVGIAGGTGD

-661 GSITVDSTNLGSGN
+661 GSITVDSSNLGSGN

-681 TNNTMAA
+681 TNNTLAA
-688 SGTGNLTVSG
+688 SGSGNLTISG

-714 SSQNLSVGSGNLT
+714 SSQQLTVGSGKLT
-727 VQSNTNG
+727 VQANANG
-734 FAGSGR
+734 FAGAGR
-740 GTYLAASGTGGV
+740 GVYLAASGTGGV
-752 TLNATAG
+752 VLNATAG
-759 GAITVGGS
+759 GAITLGGS

-782 SSINI
+782 SSISI
-787 STTGNITV
+787 FSDGAITV
-795 TGNTSG
+795 AGNTSG

-818 ATASKININSTA
+818 ATASRVNISSTA

-835 MANNSVVNTG
+835 LANNSVVNPTTG

-858 ASINLGTQSGPLTID
+858 ASINLGTQSG
-873 GTSNSGRGVDIA
+873 
-885 PSGANAAINITSGS
+885 
-899 GAVAVNG
+899 
-906 SSTGS
+906 
-911 YGTVLNS
+911 
-918 TGSGSSINI
+918 
-927 STTGNITVTG
+927 
-937 NTSGGTTPALGLL
+937 
-950 SSGSGTSS
+950 
-958 TTASKIN
+958 
-965 INTTAGALKLLAN
+965 
-978 NSVVN
+978 
-983 STTGSFKAV
+983 
-992 SLDASGAYAG
+992 
-1002 INLGTQSGA
+1002 A
-1011 LTIDGTSYS
+1011 LTLDGTSYS

-1056 YGVFLNS
+1056 YGIFLNS
-1063 TGNSNG
+1063 TGNANG

-1094 GGSATSTNSVN
+1094 GGSASSTNSVN

-1110 GGNITLIG
+1110 GGNITLMG

-1124 VAELDH
+1124 IAELDH

-1145 SGNVTLTG
+1145 AGNVTLVG

-1159 NGVSIYGGGKALV
+1159 NGVSIYGGGKALL

-1177 ALAITGTSVYGDGVG
+1177 ALAITGSSVYGDGVG

-1203 GSGSVSVAG
+1203 GSGTVSLAG
-1212 SSTYGSGVTIYP
+1212 SSSYGSGVTIYP

-1232 ISTVSGKLSVTGNSS
+1232 ISTVSGKLSVTCNSGPAS
-1247 AGSGAPAV
+1247 AAPAV
-1255 LLRSAASGAANGIS
+1255 LLRSAASGAANGVS
-1269 ITSGSGDIDIKAT
+1269 ITSGSGDIDIQAT

-1296 AGAFNTVSTGGSGNL
+1296 ANAFNTVSTGGDGSLRVSG
-1311 SVAAS
+1311 S

-1335 GLLFINASTP
+1335 GLLLISASAP

-1355 VTTIVATGSGTV
+1355 VTTIAATGSGTV
-1367 LRNLGGRMVSSL
+1367 LRNLGGTMNNSL
-1379 TSADSAAAT
+1379 TSPASAAAT

-1393 EMTGSDWMAPLAGDS
+1393 EMAGGDWMAPLAGDTAAPS
-1408 TPQGSGNSTDRLTI
+1408 PGAGTDRLTI
-1422 SVLSSDTNL
+1422 SVLSPGSSL

>member
-7 PASSRLSTRKSRPA
+7 PASSIRSTRKNRPA
-21 LAPLTAAILSALCSI
+21 LTPLKPLTAAILSALCSI
-36 YPVRVYALDPGALPT
+36 YPLRVYALDAGALPT

-75 DRMAASWNTFNIGS
+75 DRMVATWNTFNIGS
-89 AATVNFAQPSASS
+89 AARVNFAQPSAAS

-108 TSSDASQIMGRL
+108 TSSDASRIMGQL

-126 YLINPSGIL
+126 YLVNPSGIL

-153 LSDANFMAGNNRFEA
+153 ISDASFMAGNNRFEA
-168 GGAGG
+168 GGTGGAGG

-225 LINMQVSDPSL
+225 LINMQVSDPAL

-244 LLKADGGVVVM
+244 LLKANGGMVVM
-255 SARSS
+255 SARSG
-260 DALLSNVVNNE
+260 DALLSHVVNNE

-276 TSLQRRNGVV
+276 TSLQRRNGTV
-286 LLDGGGAGVVAVNGR
+286 LLDGGGAGVVAVSGR

-330 IDASGDTGGGT
+330 IDASGDAGGGA

-366 RINADAL
+366 RIHADAIS
-373 NSGDG
+373 SGDG

-385 TGSTQFHGG
+385 TDSTRFHGG
-394 ITVLGGGQTGA
+394 ITVLGGGQAGR

-410 TSGHHLDATGSVDIS
+410 TSGHYLDATGSVDLS

-433 WLIDPYNINITS
+433 WLLDPFNINITS

-486 SAVGGTS
+486 TNNFGGTS
-493 GDINVLDNVKG
+493 GDINVLDNVRG

-516 NIIMGSG
+516 NIIMGS
-523 RVISNGTGK
+523 RTISNGTGK
-532 SLNVSLVSNYG
+532 TLNVSLFSNFNNS
-543 DTGNGSVA
+543 GNGSVA
-551 LAGSTI
+551 LTGSTI
-557 TTNGGAITIRGGS
+557 TTNGGSLTISGGLD
-570 NPLTGYA
+570 PATGYA
-577 ATNQSSAS
+577 STNLSGAS
-585 GVAITAGTTLSTGG
+585 GVAITGGTTLSTGG

-606 ASTSTS
+606 AVAPTSIS

-624 LNAGGGNVSIL
+624 LNAGGGNISIL
-635 ANVASAGATGD
+635 ANVGSASATGD

-675 GTRIFS
+675 GTRVFS
-681 TNNTMAA
+681 TNNTLAA
-688 SGTGNLTVSG
+688 SGSGSLTIRG
-698 NATSG
+698 NASSG
-703 FGVLICSTASG
+703 FGVLICSTAATST
-714 SSQNLSVGSGNLT
+714 QKLTVGSGALT
-727 VQSNTNG
+727 VQANSNG

-740 GTYLAASGTGGV
+740 GAYLAASGNGAV
-752 TLNATAG
+752 VLNATAG
-759 GAITVGGS
+759 GAITLGGS
-767 STGSYGTVLNSTGSG
+767 STGSYGTVLNATGSG
-782 SSINI
+782 ASISI
-787 STTGNITV
+787 FSDGAITV
-795 TGNTSG
+795 AGNTSG

-807 GLLSSGSGTSA
+807 GLLSSGSGASA
-818 ATASKININSTA
+818 ATASQININSTA

-835 MANNSVVNTG
+835 LGNNSVVNPTTG
-845 SFKAVSLDASGAY
+845 SFKAVSLDASGSNAG
-858 ASINLGTQSGPLTID
+858 INLGTQSGALTLD
-873 GTSNSGRGVDIA
+873 GTSHSGRGVDIA
-885 PSGANAAINITSGS
+885 PSGANAAITI
-899 GAVAVNG
+899 
-906 SSTGS
+906 SS
-911 YGTVLNS
+911 N
-918 TGSGSSINI
+918 
-927 STTGNITVTG
+927 
-937 NTSGGTTPALGLL
+937 
-950 SSGSGTSS
+950 
-958 TTASKIN
+958 
-965 INTTAGALKLLAN
+965 
-978 NSVVN
+978 
-983 STTGSFKAV
+983 
-992 SLDASGAYAG
+992 
-1002 INLGTQSGA
+1002 
-1011 LTIDGTSYS
+1011 
-1020 GRGVDIA
+1020 
-1027 PSGANAAIN
+1027 
-1036 ITTGSG
+1036 SG

-1056 YGVFLNS
+1056 YGIFLNS

-1069 VNVTTVSGDITF
+1069 VSVSTVSGDITL
-1081 RGDSIGTSDAISL
+1081 RGDSIGTSDAIAL
-1094 GGSATSTNSVN
+1094 GGSAASTNSVN

-1110 GGNITLIG
+1110 GGNIMLVG

-1124 VAELDH
+1124 VGELDH

-1145 SGNVTLTG
+1145 AGNVTLVG
-1153 NAADQG
+1153 SAADQG
-1159 NGVSIYGGGKALV
+1159 NGVSIYGGGKALL

-1177 ALAITGTSVYGDGVG
+1177 ALAVSGSSVYGDGVG
-1192 VLTGNNVIRAT
+1192 VLTGNNVLRAT
-1203 GSGSVSVAG
+1203 GSGSVSVTG
-1212 SSTYGSGVTIYP
+1212 SSTHGSGVSIFP

-1232 ISTVSGKLSVTGNSS
+1232 ISTVSGKLAITGNGGAAS
-1247 AGSGAPAV
+1247 AAPAV
-1255 LLRSAASGAANGIS
+1255 QLRSAASGAANGVS
-1269 ITSGSGDIDIKAT
+1269 ITSGSGDIDIQAT
-1282 TAGSGEGLSIVGSS
+1282 TAGSGEGLAIVGSS
-1296 AGAFNTVSTGGSGNL
+1296 ANAFNTVSTGGSGNL
-1311 SVAAS
+1311 RISAS
-1316 GGSYGV
+1316 GGSHGV

-1328 NRLQVEN
+1328 NKLQVEN
-1335 GLLFINASTP
+1335 GLLLISASAP

-1355 VTTIVATGSGTV
+1355 ATTIAATGSGAV
-1367 LRNLGGRMVSSL
+1367 LRNLGGTMNNSL
-1379 TSADSAAAT
+1379 TSAASAAAT
-1388 AALQT
+1388 AALQS
-1393 EMTGSDWMAPLAGDS
+1393 EMAGGDWMAPLADAALPPSANG
-1408 TPQGSGNSTDRLTI
+1408 TDKLTI
-1422 SVLSSDTNL
+1422 SVLSSNSPST
-1431 NASAA
+1431 
-1436 GKDDATP
+1436 GEE

>member
-1 MTHPSS
+1 MAHLSS
-7 PASSRLSTRKSRPA
+7 PASSFPFTRRNRPA
-21 LAPLTAAILSALCSI
+21 LTPLSAAVLSALCSI
-36 YPVRVYALDPGALPT
+36 YPLRVYALDAGALPT
-51 NGQITAGSGS
+51 NGQVTAGSGS

-75 DRMAASWNTFNIGS
+75 DRMVATWNTFNIGS
-89 AATVNFAQPSASS
+89 AAKVNFAQPSASA

-108 TSSDASQIMGRL
+108 TSSDASQIMGQL

-126 YLINPSGIL
+126 FLINPSGIL

-153 LSDANFMAGNNRFEA
+153 LSDANFMAGSNRFDA

-214 EKVTLDFNGDG
+214 EKITLDFNGDG

-244 LLKADGGVVVM
+244 LLKANGGVVVM
-255 SARSS
+255 SARSG

-276 TSLQRRNGVV
+276 TSLQRRNGTV
-286 LLDGGGAGVVAVNGR
+286 LLDGGDAGIVAISGR
-301 VDVSGRGAGETGG
+301 IDVSGRNAGETGG
-314 SFKALGQ
+314 SVKALGQ
-321 YVGVFDGAR
+321 YVGVFDAAR
-330 IDASGDTGGGT
+330 IDASGDAGGGT
-341 VLVGGNYQGSGSER
+341 VLVGGNYQGSGTER

-366 RINADAL
+366 RIHADAL
-373 NSGDG
+373 SSGDG

-385 TGSTQFHGG
+385 TDSTQFHGG
-394 ITVLGGGQTGA
+394 ITVLGGGQTGG

-410 TSGHHLDATGSVDIS
+410 TSGHNLEATGSVDIS

-516 NIIMGSG
+516 NIIIGSG

-551 LAGSTI
+551 LTGSTI
-557 TTNGGAITIRGGS
+557 TTNGGAITISGGS

-577 ATNQSSAS
+577 ATNQSGAS
-585 GVAITAGTTLSTGG
+585 GVALNGATLSTSG

-612 STSSAVNISGST
+612 ATTSAVNISGAST
-624 LNAGGGNVSIL
+624 LNAGGGNISIL
-635 ANVASAGATGD
+635 ANVASTSATGD

-681 TNNTMAA
+681 TNNTVAA
-688 SGTGNLTVSG
+688 SGSGNLTISG
-698 NATSG
+698 NASSG

-714 SSQNLSVGSGNLT
+714 STQKLSVGSGNLT
-727 VQSNTNG
+727 IQANANG
-734 FAGSGR
+734 FAGAGR
-740 GTYLAASGTGGV
+740 GVYLAASGNGAV
-752 TLNATAG
+752 VLNATAG
-759 GAITVGGS
+759 GAITLGGS

-782 SSINI
+782 SSISI
-787 STTGNITV
+787 FSDGNITV
-795 TGNTSG
+795 AGNTSG

-818 ATASKININSTA
+818 ATASQVNINSTA

-835 MANNSVVNTG
+835 LANNSVVNPTTG

-858 ASINLGTQSGPLTID
+858 ASINLGTQSG
-873 GTSNSGRGVDIA
+873 
-885 PSGANAAINITSGS
+885 
-899 GAVAVNG
+899 
-906 SSTGS
+906 
-911 YGTVLNS
+911 
-918 TGSGSSINI
+918 
-927 STTGNITVTG
+927 
-937 NTSGGTTPALGLL
+937 
-950 SSGSGTSS
+950 
-958 TTASKIN
+958 
-965 INTTAGALKLLAN
+965 
-978 NSVVN
+978 
-983 STTGSFKAV
+983 
-992 SLDASGAYAG
+992 
-1002 INLGTQSGA
+1002 A
-1011 LTIDGTSYS
+1011 LTVDGTSYS

-1056 YGVFLNS
+1056 YGIYLNS
-1063 TGNSNG
+1063 TGNSSG
-1069 VNVTTVSGDITF
+1069 VNVSTVTGDITL
-1081 RGDSIGTSDAISL
+1081 RGDSIGTSDAIAL
-1094 GGSATSTNSVN
+1094 GGNATSTNSVN

-1110 GGNITLIG
+1110 GGNITLAG

-1124 VAELDH
+1124 IAELDH

-1145 SGNVTLTG
+1145 AGNVTLVG

-1159 NGVSIYGGGKALV
+1159 NGVSIYGGGKALL

-1177 ALAITGTSVYGDGVG
+1177 ALAITGSSVYGDGLG

-1203 GSGSVSVAG
+1203 GSGSVSVTG
-1212 SSTYGSGVTIYP
+1212 SSTYGSGVTVYP
-1224 STATSSAA
+1224 STATSSAV
-1232 ISTVSGKLSVTGNSS
+1232 ISTVSGKLSVTGNSGAAS
-1247 AGSGAPAV
+1247 AAPAV
-1255 LLRSAASGAANGIS
+1255 LLRSAASGAANGVS
-1269 ITSGSGDIDIKAT
+1269 ITSGSGDIDIQAT
-1282 TAGSGEGLSIVGSS
+1282 TAGSAEGLSIVGSS
-1296 AGAFNTVSTGGSGNL
+1296 ANAFNSISTGGSG
-1311 SVAAS
+1311 SMRVSGS

-1328 NRLQVEN
+1328 NKLQVEN
-1335 GLLFINASTP
+1335 GLLLISASAP
-1345 NGQAF
+1345 NGQPF

-1355 VTTIVATGSGTV
+1355 VTTISATGSGTV
-1367 LRNLGGRMVSSL
+1367 LRSLGGLMNNSL
-1379 TSADSAAAT
+1379 TSAASAAAT
-1388 AALQT
+1388 AALQSD
-1393 EMTGSDWMAPLAGDS
+1393 MAGGDWMAPLADTAFPPPGNGADKLIISVVS
-1408 TPQGSGNSTDRLTI
+1408 TP
-1422 SVLSSDTNL
+1422 SS
-1431 NASAA
+1431 A
-1436 GKDDATP
+1436 GEE

>member
-1 MTHPSS
+1 MTYHSS
-7 PASSRLSTRKSRPA
+7 PVFPRKSRPT
-21 LAPLTAAILSALCSI
+21 LTPLSAAILSALCAI
-36 YPVRVYALDPGALPT
+36 YPVRGYALDASALPT
-51 NGQITAGSGS
+51 NGQVTAGSGS

-75 DRMAASWNTFNIGS
+75 DRMVATWNTFNIGS
-89 AATVNFAQPSASS
+89 AAKVNFAQPSASS

-108 TSSDASQIMGRL
+108 TSSDASQIMGQL

-153 LSDANFMAGNNRFEA
+153 ISDGNFMAGNNRFEA
-168 GGAGG
+168 GSAGG
-173 AVINQGS
+173 AVINEGN

-197 NEGSITARLGSV
+197 NVGSITARLGSV

-214 EKVTLDFNGDG
+214 KNITLDFNGDG

-244 LLKADGGVVVM
+244 LLKANGGLVVM
-255 SARSS
+255 SARSG
-260 DALLSNVVNNE
+260 DALMSNVVNNE

-276 TSLQRRNGVV
+276 TSLQRRNGTV
-286 LLDGGGAGVVAVNGR
+286 LLDGGEAGVVAVSGR
-301 VDVSGRGAGETGG
+301 VDVSGRDAGETGG

-330 IDASGDTGGGT
+330 IDASGDAGGGT
-341 VLVGGNYQGSGSER
+341 VLVGGNYQGSGTER

-366 RINADAL
+366 RIHADAL
-373 NSGDG
+373 SSGGG

-385 TGSTQFHGG
+385 TDSTQFHGG
-394 ITVLGGGQTGA
+394 ITVLGGGQTGS

-516 NIIMGSG
+516 NIIIGSG
-523 RVISNGTGK
+523 RTISNGTGK

-551 LAGSTI
+551 LTGSTI
-557 TTNGGAITIRGGS
+557 TTNGGAITISGGS

-577 ATNQSSAS
+577 STNQSSAS
-585 GVAITAGTTLSTGG
+585 GVAITSGASLSTSG

-612 STSSAVNISGST
+612 SSSSAVNISGST
-624 LNAGGGNVSIL
+624 LNAGGGNLSIL
-635 ANVASAGATGD
+635 ANVASATGTGD
-646 AFVLTGGSNVLTSGA
+646 AFVLTGGSNVQTSGA

-688 SGTGNLTVSG
+688 SGSGNLTISG

-703 FGVLICSTASG
+703 FGVLICSTAST
-714 SSQNLSVGSGNLT
+714 STQKLSVGSGNLT
-727 VQSNTNG
+727 IQANDNG
-734 FAGSGR
+734 FAGAGR
-740 GTYLAASGTGGV
+740 GVYLAASGNGAV
-752 TLNATAG
+752 VLNATTS
-759 GAITVGGS
+759 GAITLRGS

-782 SSINI
+782 SSISI
-787 STTGNITV
+787 FSDGNITV

-807 GLLSSGSGTSA
+807 GLLSSGVGTSA
-818 ATASKININSTA
+818 ATASQININSTA

-835 MANNSVVNTG
+835 LANNSVVNPTTG

-858 ASINLGTQSGPLTID
+858 ASINLGTQSG
-873 GTSNSGRGVDIA
+873 
-885 PSGANAAINITSGS
+885 
-899 GAVAVNG
+899 
-906 SSTGS
+906 
-911 YGTVLNS
+911 
-918 TGSGSSINI
+918 
-927 STTGNITVTG
+927 
-937 NTSGGTTPALGLL
+937 
-950 SSGSGTSS
+950 
-958 TTASKIN
+958 
-965 INTTAGALKLLAN
+965 
-978 NSVVN
+978 
-983 STTGSFKAV
+983 
-992 SLDASGAYAG
+992 
-1002 INLGTQSGA
+1002 A
-1011 LTIDGTSYS
+1011 LTLDGTSYS

-1056 YGVFLNS
+1056 YGIFLNS
-1063 TGNSNG
+1063 TGNANG

-1094 GGSATSTNSVN
+1094 GGSASSTNSVN
-1105 NIASQ
+1105 NISSQ
-1110 GGNITLIG
+1110 GGNITLVG

-1124 VAELDH
+1124 AGELDH

-1145 SGNVTLTG
+1145 SGNVTLVG
-1153 NAADQG
+1153 SAADQG

-1177 ALAITGTSVYGDGVG
+1177 ALAITGSSVYGDGVG

-1203 GSGSVSVAG
+1203 GGGSVSVAG

-1232 ISTVSGKLSVTGNSS
+1232 ISTVSGKLSITGSNSAAS
-1247 AGSGAPAV
+1247 AAPAV
-1255 LLRSAASGAANGIS
+1255 LLRTAASGAANGVS
-1269 ITSGSGDIDIKAT
+1269 ITSGSGDIDIKAA

-1296 AGAFNTVSTGGSGNL
+1296 ANAFNTISTGGNGNL
-1311 SVAAS
+1311 LVSGS

-1328 NRLQVEN
+1328 NKLQVEN
-1335 GLLFINASTP
+1335 GVLLISASAP
-1345 NGQAF
+1345 SGQPF

-1355 VTTIVATGSGTV
+1355 ATTIAATGSGVV
-1367 LRNLGGRMVSSL
+1367 LRNLGGKMVSSL

-1388 AALQT
+1388 AALQS
-1393 EMTGSDWMAPLAGDS
+1393 EMTGSDWMAPLAGDTAS
-1408 TPQGSGNSTDRLTI
+1408 PTSNGGTDRLTI
-1422 SVLSSDTNL
+1422 SVVSSNANL

-1436 GKDDATP
+1436 GKEDATP

>member
-1 MTHPSS
+1 MTHPPS
-7 PASSRLSTRKSRPA
+7 PASSTFPARKTRLA
-21 LAPLTAAILSALCSI
+21 LTPLSAALLSALCSI
-36 YPVRVYALDPGALPT
+36 YPVRVYALDTNALPT
-51 NGQITAGSGS
+51 NGRVTAGSGS

-75 DRMAASWNTFNIGS
+75 DRMAATWNTFNIGS
-89 AATVNFAQPSASS
+89 AAKVNFVQPSASS

-108 TSSDASQIMGRL
+108 TSSDASQIMGQL

-126 YLINPSGIL
+126 FLINPSGIL

-168 GGAGG
+168 YGRGGAGG

-180 IVAADG
+180 IAAADG

-225 LINMQVSDPSL
+225 LINMQVSDPAL
-236 GASVVNQG
+236 GASVVNRG
-244 LLKADGGVVVM
+244 LLKANGGVVVM
-255 SARSS
+255 SARSG

-276 TSLQRRNGVV
+276 TSLQRRNGAV
-286 LLDGGGAGVVAVNGR
+286 LLDGGDAGVVAVSGR
-301 VDVSGRGAGETGG
+301 VDVSGRNAGETGG

-341 VLVGGNYQGSGSER
+341 VLVGGNYQGTGAER

-373 NSGDG
+373 SSGDG

-385 TGSTQFHGG
+385 TDSTRFHGG
-394 ITVLGGGQTGA
+394 ITVLGGGQTGS
-405 GGLVE
+405 GGMVE
-410 TSGHHLDATGSVDIS
+410 TSGHYLDATGSIDLS

-433 WLIDPYNINITS
+433 WLIDPFNINITAPGS
-445 TASVGATGSSP
+445 AGGATGSSP

-471 LNASLSEGANVIVQT
+471 LNASLSEGANVLVCTT
-486 SAVGGTS
+486 SVGGTS
-493 GDINVLDNVKG
+493 GDINVLDNIKG

-516 NIIMGSG
+516 NIIIGSG
-523 RVISNGTGK
+523 RSISNGTGK
-532 SLNVSLVSNYG
+532 SLNVTLSSNFANN
-543 DTGNGSVA
+543 GNGSVA
-551 LAGSTI
+551 LTGSTI
-557 TTNGGAITIRGGS
+557 TTNGGAIVIGGGGA

-577 ATNQSSAS
+577 STNLSGTS
-585 GVAITAGTTLSTGG
+585 GVAINGATLSTSGG
-599 GNITIRG
+599 DITIRG
-606 ASTSTS
+606 AVAPTSIS
-612 STSSAVNISGST
+612 SSSSAVNISGAST
-624 LNAGGGNVSIL
+624 LNAGGGNITIL
-635 ANVASAGATGD
+635 ANVGSASATGD
-646 AFVLTGGSNVLTSGA
+646 AFVLTGGSSVLTSGA
-661 GSITVDSTNLGSGN
+661 GSISVDATNLGSGN

-681 TNNTMAA
+681 TTNTMAA
-688 SGTGNLTVSG
+688 SGSGNLTVSG

-703 FGVLICSTASG
+703 FGVLICSTAAG

-740 GTYLAASGTGGV
+740 GTYLAASGTGAV
-752 TLNATAG
+752 ALTATAG
-759 GAITVGGS
+759 GAIAVGGS
-767 STGSYGTVLNSTGSG
+767 STGSYGTVLNSTGLG
-782 SSINI
+782 SSISI
-787 STTGNITV
+787 TTTGNITM

-807 GLLSSGSGTSA
+807 GLLSSGSGASP
-818 ATASKININSTA
+818 ATASQIN
-830 GALKL
+830 
-835 MANNSVVNTG
+835 
-845 SFKAVSLDASGAY
+845 
-858 ASINLGTQSGPLTID
+858 
-873 GTSNSGRGVDIA
+873 
-885 PSGANAAINITSGS
+885 
-899 GAVAVNG
+899 
-906 SSTGS
+906 
-911 YGTVLNS
+911 
-918 TGSGSSINI
+918 
-927 STTGNITVTG
+927 VT
-937 NTSGGTTPALGLL
+937 
-950 SSGSGTSS
+950 
-958 TTASKIN
+958 
-965 INTTAGALKLLAN
+965 TTAGALKLIAN

-983 STTGSFKAV
+983 PTTGSFKAV
-992 SLDASGAYAG
+992 SLDASGSNAV

-1011 LTIDGTSYS
+1011 LTVDGTSYS

-1056 YGVFLNS
+1056 YGIFLNS

-1110 GGNITLIG
+1110 GGNITLVG

-1124 VAELDH
+1124 IAELDH

-1145 SGNVTLTG
+1145 SGNVTLIG

-1177 ALAITGTSVYGDGVG
+1177 ALAITGSSVYGDGVG

-1203 GSGSVSVAG
+1203 GGGSVSVAG
-1212 SSTYGSGVTIYP
+1212 SSTYGSGVTVYP

-1232 ISTVSGKLSVTGNSS
+1232 ISTVSGKLSVTGTSS
-1247 AGSGAPAV
+1247 AASAAPAV
-1255 LLRSAASGAANGIS
+1255 LLRTVASGPTNGVS
-1269 ITSGSGDIDIKAT
+1269 ITSGTGDIDIQAT

-1296 AGAFNTVSTGGSGNL
+1296 PNAFNTIATGGNGSLRVSG
-1311 SVAAS
+1311 S

-1328 NRLQVEN
+1328 NKLQVEN
-1335 GLLFINASTP
+1335 GLLLISASAP
-1345 NGQAF
+1345 NGQPF

-1355 VTTIVATGSGTV
+1355 ITTIGATGSGTV
-1367 LRNLGGRMVSSL
+1367 LRNLGGTMNNSL
-1379 TSADSAAAT
+1379 TSPATAAAT
-1388 AALQT
+1388 AMLQT
-1393 EMTGSDWMAPLAGDS
+1393 EMAGSDWMAPLVSDTA
-1408 TPQGSGNSTDRLTI
+1408 PPAPGSSTDRLTI
-1422 SVLSSDTNL
+1422 SVLSSNGNL
-1431 NASAA
+1431 SASAA
-1436 GKDDATP
+1436 GKDDAAP

>member
-1 MTHPSS
+1 MTHKSS
-7 PASSRLSTRKSRPA
+7 PASSMRSARKTRPA
-21 LAPLTAAILSALCSI
+21 LTPLKPLTAAILSALCSI
-36 YPVRVYALDPGALPT
+36 YPLRVYALDPGALPT
-51 NGQITAGSGS
+51 GGQVTAGSGS

-75 DRMAASWNTFNIGS
+75 DRMAATWNTFNIGS
-89 AATVNFAQPSASS
+89 AAKVNFAQPSASS

-108 TSSDASQIMGRL
+108 TSSDASQIMGQL

-168 GGAGG
+168 VGTGGAGG

-214 EKVTLDFNGDG
+214 EKITLDFNGDG

-244 LLKADGGVVVM
+244 LLKANGGVVVM
-255 SARSS
+255 SARSG

-276 TSLQRRNGVV
+276 TSLQRRNGAV
-286 LLDGGGAGVVAVNGR
+286 LLDGGGAGVVAVSGR

-330 IDASGDTGGGT
+330 IDASGDAGGGT
-341 VLVGGNYQGSGSER
+341 VLVGGNYQGSGTER

-366 RINADAL
+366 RISADAL

-378 GKVILWS
+378 GKVVLWS
-385 TGSTQFHGG
+385 TDSTRFHGS
-394 ITVLGGGQTGA
+394 ITVLGGGQTGS

-410 TSGHHLDATGSVDIS
+410 TSGHNLDATGSVDIS

-445 TASVGATGSSP
+445 TASVGATSSSP

-493 GDINVLDNVKG
+493 GDINVLDNVRG

-516 NIIMGSG
+516 NIIIGSG
-523 RVISNGTGK
+523 RTISNGTGK

-551 LAGSTI
+551 LTGSTI
-557 TTNGGAITIRGGS
+557 STNGGAITISGGS

-585 GVAITAGTTLSTGG
+585 GVALNGASLSTSG

-612 STSSAVNISGST
+612 STSSAVNISGAT
-624 LNAGGGNVSIL
+624 LNAGGGNISIV
-635 ANVASAGATGD
+635 ANVGIAGATGD
-646 AFVLTGGSNVLTSGA
+646 AFVLTGGSNVQTSGA

-688 SGTGNLTVSG
+688 SGSGNLTIRG
-698 NATSG
+698 NATTG
-703 FGVLICSTASG
+703 FGVLICSTAST
-714 SSQNLSVGSGNLT
+714 SSQQLTVGSGNLT
-727 VQSNTNG
+727 VQANSNG
-734 FAGSGR
+734 FAGAGR
-740 GTYLAASGTGGV
+740 GVYLAASGTGGV
-752 TLNATAG
+752 VLNATAG
-759 GAITVGGS
+759 GAITLGGS

-782 SSINI
+782 SSISI
-787 STTGNITV
+787 FSDGNITV
-795 TGNTSG
+795 AGNTSG

-807 GLLSSGSGTSA
+807 GLLSSGSGASA
-818 ATASKININSTA
+818 ATASRVNISSTA

-835 MANNSVVNTG
+835 LANNSVVNPTTG

-858 ASINLGTQSGPLTID
+858 ASINLGTQSG
-873 GTSNSGRGVDIA
+873 
-885 PSGANAAINITSGS
+885 
-899 GAVAVNG
+899 
-906 SSTGS
+906 
-911 YGTVLNS
+911 
-918 TGSGSSINI
+918 
-927 STTGNITVTG
+927 
-937 NTSGGTTPALGLL
+937 
-950 SSGSGTSS
+950 
-958 TTASKIN
+958 
-965 INTTAGALKLLAN
+965 
-978 NSVVN
+978 
-983 STTGSFKAV
+983 
-992 SLDASGAYAG
+992 
-1002 INLGTQSGA
+1002 A
-1011 LTIDGTSYS
+1011 LTLDGTSYS

-1056 YGVFLNS
+1056 YGIFLNS

-1094 GGSATSTNSVN
+1094 GGSASSTNSVN

-1110 GGNITLIG
+1110 GGNITLLG

-1124 VAELDH
+1124 TAELDH
-1130 GIAIQNVANRIQTTG
+1130 GIAILNVTNRIQTTG
-1145 SGNVTLTG
+1145 AGNVTLVG

-1177 ALAITGTSVYGDGVG
+1177 ALAITGSSVYGDGVG

-1203 GSGSVSVAG
+1203 GGGTVSVAG
-1212 SSTYGSGVTIYP
+1212 SSSYGSGVTLYP

-1232 ISTVSGKLSVTGNSS
+1232 ISTVSGKLSVTGNSGAAS
-1247 AGSGAPAV
+1247 AAPAV
-1255 LLRSAASGAANGIS
+1255 LLRSAGSGAANGVS
-1269 ITSGSGDIDIKAT
+1269 ITSGSGDIDIQAT

-1296 AGAFNTVSTGGSGNL
+1296 TNAFNTVSTGGDGSLRISG
-1311 SVAAS
+1311 S

-1328 NRLQVEN
+1328 NTLQVEN
-1335 GLLFINASTP
+1335 GLLLISASAP

-1355 VTTIVATGSGTV
+1355 VTTIAATGSGTV
-1367 LRNLGGRMVSSL
+1367 LRSLGGTMNNSL
-1379 TSADSAAAT
+1379 TSAASAGAT

-1393 EMTGSDWMAPLAGDS
+1393 EMAGGDWMAPLAGD
-1408 TPQGSGNSTDRLTI
+1408 TMAPPPGAGTDRLTI
-1422 SVLSSDTNL
+1422 SVLSPGSNL

>member
-807 GLLSSGSGTSA
+807 GLLSSGSGTS
-818 ATASKININSTA
+818 
-830 GALKL
+830 
-835 MANNSVVNTG
+835 
-845 SFKAVSLDASGAY
+845 
-858 ASINLGTQSGPLTID
+858 
-873 GTSNSGRGVDIA
+873 
-885 PSGANAAINITSGS
+885 
-899 GAVAVNG
+899 
-906 SSTGS
+906 
-911 YGTVLNS
+911 
-918 TGSGSSINI
+918 
-927 STTGNITVTG
+927 
-937 NTSGGTTPALGLL
+937 
-950 SSGSGTSS
+950 S

-965 INTTAGALKLLAN
+965 INTTAGELKLLAN

>member
-1 MTHPSS
+1 MTYHSS
-7 PASSRLSTRKSRPA
+7 PVFPRKSRPT
-21 LAPLTAAILSALCSI
+21 LTPLSAAILSALCAI
-36 YPVRVYALDPGALPT
+36 YPVRGYALDASALPT
-51 NGQITAGSGS
+51 NGQVTAGSGS

-75 DRMAASWNTFNIGS
+75 DRMVATWNTFNIGS
-89 AATVNFAQPSASS
+89 AAKVNFAQPSTSS

-108 TSSDASQIMGRL
+108 TSSDASQIMGQL

-153 LSDANFMAGNNRFEA
+153 ISDGNFMAGNNRFEA
-168 GGAGG
+168 GSAGG
-173 AVINQGS
+173 AVINEGS

-186 GYVALLGAQVR
+186 GYVALLGVQVR
-197 NEGSITARLGSV
+197 NVGSITARLGSV

-214 EKVTLDFNGDG
+214 KNITLDFNGDG

-244 LLKADGGVVVM
+244 LLKANGGLVVM
-255 SARSS
+255 SARSG
-260 DALLSNVVNNE
+260 DALMSNVVNNE

-276 TSLQRRNGVV
+276 TSLQRRNGTV
-286 LLDGGGAGVVAVNGR
+286 LLDGGEAGIVALSGR
-301 VDVSGRGAGETGG
+301 VDVSGRDAGETGG

-330 IDASGDTGGGT
+330 IDASGDAGGGA
-341 VLVGGNYQGSGSER
+341 VLVGGNYQGSGTER

-373 NSGDG
+373 SSGDG

-385 TGSTQFHGG
+385 AGSTQFHGG
-394 ITVLGGGQTGA
+394 ITVLGGGQTGS

-410 TSGHHLDATGSVDIS
+410 TSGHNLEATGSVDIS

-471 LNASLSEGANVIVQT
+471 LNASLSEGANVVVQT

-516 NIIMGSG
+516 NIIIGS
-523 RVISNGTGK
+523 RTISNGTGK
-532 SLNVSLVSNYG
+532 SLNVSLISNYG

-551 LAGSTI
+551 LTGSTI
-557 TTNGGAITIRGGS
+557 TTNGGAITISGGS

-577 ATNQSSAS
+577 STNQSSAS
-585 GVAITAGTTLSTGG
+585 GVAITGGTVLSTGG

-612 STSSAVNISGST
+612 SSTSAVNISGAT
-624 LNAGGGNVSIL
+624 LNAGGGNISIL
-635 ANVASAGATGD
+635 ANVASASATGD

-688 SGTGNLTVSG
+688 SGSGNLTISG
-698 NATSG
+698 NATTG
-703 FGVLICSTASG
+703 FGVLICSTAST
-714 SSQNLSVGSGNLT
+714 SSQQLTVGSGNLT
-727 VQSNTNG
+727 VQANANG
-734 FAGSGR
+734 FAGAGR
-740 GTYLAASGTGGV
+740 GVYLAASGNGAV
-752 TLNATAG
+752 VLNATAG
-759 GAITVGGS
+759 GAITLGGS

-782 SSINI
+782 SSISI
-787 STTGNITV
+787 FSDGNITV
-795 TGNTSG
+795 AGNTSG

-807 GLLSSGSGTSA
+807 GLLSSGVGTSA
-818 ATASKININSTA
+818 ATASQVNISSTA

-835 MANNSVVNTG
+835 LANNSVVNPTTG

-858 ASINLGTQSGPLTID
+858 ASINLGTQSG
-873 GTSNSGRGVDIA
+873 
-885 PSGANAAINITSGS
+885 
-899 GAVAVNG
+899 
-906 SSTGS
+906 
-911 YGTVLNS
+911 
-918 TGSGSSINI
+918 
-927 STTGNITVTG
+927 
-937 NTSGGTTPALGLL
+937 
-950 SSGSGTSS
+950 
-958 TTASKIN
+958 
-965 INTTAGALKLLAN
+965 
-978 NSVVN
+978 
-983 STTGSFKAV
+983 
-992 SLDASGAYAG
+992 
-1002 INLGTQSGA
+1002 A
-1011 LTIDGTSYS
+1011 LTLDGTSYS

-1056 YGVFLNS
+1056 YGIFLNS
-1063 TGNSNG
+1063 TGNANG

-1081 RGDSIGTSDAISL
+1081 RGDSVGTSDAISL
-1094 GGSATSTNSVN
+1094 GGSASSTNSVN
-1105 NIASQ
+1105 NISSQ
-1110 GGNITLIG
+1110 GGNITLVG

-1124 VAELDH
+1124 AGELDH

-1145 SGNVTLTG
+1145 SGNVTLVG
-1153 NAADQG
+1153 SAADQG

-1177 ALAITGTSVYGDGVG
+1177 ALAITGSSVYGDGVG

-1203 GSGSVSVAG
+1203 GVGSVSVAG
-1212 SSTYGSGVTIYP
+1212 SSIYGSGVTIYP

-1232 ISTVSGKLSVTGNSS
+1232 ISTVSGKLSITGNNS
-1247 AGSGAPAV
+1247 AASAAPAV
-1255 LLRSAASGAANGIS
+1255 LLRTAASGAANGVS
-1269 ITSGSGDIDIKAT
+1269 ITSSSGDIDVQAA

-1296 AGAFNTVSTGGSGNL
+1296 ANAFNTISTGGNGNL
-1311 SVAAS
+1311 RVSGS
-1316 GGSYGV
+1316 GGGYGV

-1328 NRLQVEN
+1328 NKLQVEN
-1335 GLLFINASTP
+1335 GVLLISASAP
-1345 NGQAF
+1345 SGKPF

-1355 VTTIVATGSGTV
+1355 ATTIAATGSGVV
-1367 LRNLGGRMVSSL
+1367 LRNLGGKMSNSL

-1388 AALQT
+1388 AALQLD
-1393 EMTGSDWMAPLAGDS
+1393 MAGSDWMAPLAGDTAS
-1408 TPQGSGNSTDRLTI
+1408 PPSSGGTDRLTI
-1422 SVLSSDTNL
+1422 SVVSSNANL

-1436 GKDDATP
+1436 GKEDATP